1 MIDDPISDSLLVSPY
16 TTHPFNVAALL
27 ALSRIY
33 PPSFQQSIVR
43 SSYNVNSR
51 PPVSP
56 VPRTDLPAC
65 PIDVAVPRPSYRY

>member
-1 MIDDPISDSLLVSPY
+1 MIDDPISDSLLVSSY

-27 ALSRIY
+27 ALSRIH
-33 PPSFQQSIVR
+33 PPSFQQFIVR

-56 VPRTDLPAC
+56 VPRTDLPVC
-65 PIDVAVPRPSYRY
+65 PIDVTVPRPSYRY